1 MRLSILI
8 PTHNYDCSRLV
19 YDLETQLSDDDEIIV
34 GNDCSTD
41 TGIIAKLVEI
51 DKLNKCRLFTP
62 AQNGKEVR
70 PLGRAAIRN
79 ALAREA
85 KGEWLLFIDADAEVR
100 SKTFIED
107 YLSATK
113 FAPVV
118 CGGTGNLPEC
128 PSPEYRLRYD
138 YEVEAEKRFNVERR
152 REFPYAQLTT
162 FNFLIRRDIFLSI
175 EFDEKIR
182 EYGYEDTC
190 FGFELK
196 EREIAIH
203 HIDNKLIHLGIE
215 LSTVYL
221 VKIETALRSLAKLEP
236 EQRRQIRLSAF
247 AMKLERYCLL
257 GLVRCVF
264 RLTKTQ
270 LRANLLG
277 KHPNQKLFTFYKLGY
292 YADLMP

>member
-8 PTHNYDCSRLV
+8 PTHNYDCTRLV
-19 YDLETQLSDDDEIIV
+19 YDLEAQLTEEDEIIV

-41 TGIIAKLVEI
+41 KNIVAKLSEI
-51 DKLNKCRLFTP
+51 ENSGKSRVFTP
-62 AQNGKEVR
+62 HDNDSR

-79 ALAREA
+79 ALAKEA

-128 PSPEYRLRYD
+128 PSPECRLRYD
-138 YEVEAEKRFNVERR
+138 YEVEAEKRLTVVRR
-152 REFPYAQLTT
+152 QRFPYSQLAT

-175 EFDEKIR
+175 CFDEGFK

-190 FGFELK
+190 FGFQLK
-196 EREIAIH
+196 QRGIAIH
-203 HIDNKLIHLGIE
+203 HIDNKLTHLGIE
-215 LSTVYL
+215 TSDVYL
-221 VKIETALRSLAKLEP
+221 SKIETALRTLSKIEK
-236 EQRRQIRLSAF
+236 EQRKLVRLSGF
-247 AMKLERYCLL
+247 AMKLERYYLL
-257 GLVRCVF
+257 GLVRCIF
-264 RLTKTQ
+264 RLTKKH

-292 YADLMP
+292 YADVI

>member
-19 YDLETQLSDDDEIIV
+19 YDLETQLSEDDEIIV

-41 TGIIAKLVEI
+41 TCIIAKLVEI

-85 KGEWLLFIDADAEVR
+85 KGEWQLFIDADAEVR

-128 PSPEYRLRYD
+128 PSPECRLRYN
-138 YEVEAEKRFNVERR
+138 YEVEAEQRLTVERR
-152 REFPYAQLTT
+152 QRFPYAQLAT

-175 EFDEKIR
+175 CFDEGFK

-190 FGFELK
+190 FGFQLK
-196 EREIAIH
+196 QRGIAIH
-203 HIDNKLIHLGIE
+203 HIDNKLTHLGIE
-215 LSTVYL
+215 TSDVYL
-221 VKIETALRSLAKLEP
+221 AKIETALRTLAKLEH
-236 EQRRQIRLSAF
+236 EQRKLVRLSGF
-247 AMKLERYCLL
+247 AMKLERYYLL
-257 GLVRCVF
+257 GLIRCVY
-264 RLTKTQ
+264 RLTKKP

-292 YADLMP
+292 YADIMP

>member
-8 PTHNYDCSRLV
+8 PTHNYDCTRLV
-19 YDLETQLSDDDEIIV
+19 YDLEAQLTEEDEIIV

-41 TGIIAKLVEI
+41 KNIVAKLSEI
-51 DKLNKCRLFTP
+51 ENSGKSRVFTP
-62 AQNGKEVR
+62 HDNDSR

-128 PSPEYRLRYD
+128 PSPECRLRYD
-138 YEVEAEKRFNVERR
+138 YEVEAEKRLTVVRR
-152 REFPYAQLTT
+152 QRFPYSQLAT

-175 EFDEKIR
+175 CFDEGFK

-190 FGFELK
+190 FGFQLK
-196 EREIAIH
+196 QRGIAIH
-203 HIDNKLIHLGIE
+203 HIDNKLTHLGIE
-215 LSTVYL
+215 TSDVYL
-221 VKIETALRSLAKLEP
+221 SKIETALRTLSKIDK
-236 EQRRQIRLSAF
+236 EQRKLVRLSGF
-247 AMKLERYCLL
+247 AMKLERYYLL
-257 GLVRCVF
+257 GLVRCIF
-264 RLTKTQ
+264 RLTKKH

-292 YADLMP
+292 YADII

>member
-19 YDLETQLSDDDEIIV
+19 NDLETQLSDEDEIIV

-41 TGIIAKLVEI
+41 TCIIAKLVEI

-128 PSPEYRLRYD
+128 PSPECRLRYD
-138 YEVEAEKRFNVERR
+138 YEVEAEKRLTVERR

-196 EREIAIH
+196 ECGIAIH

-215 LSTVYL
+215 PSTVYL
-221 VKIETALRSLAKLEP
+221 AKIETALRSLAKLEP

-257 GLVRCVF
+257 GLIRCIY
-264 RLTKTQ
+264 RLTKKT

>member
-8 PTHNYDCSRLV
+8 PTHNYDCTRLV
-19 YDLETQLSDDDEIIV
+19 YDLEAQLTEEDEIIV

-41 TGIIAKLVEI
+41 KNIVAKLSEI
-51 DKLNKCRLFTP
+51 ENSGISRVFTP
-62 AQNGKEVR
+62 HDNDSR

-128 PSPEYRLRYD
+128 PSPECRLRYD
-138 YEVEAEKRFNVERR
+138 YEVEAEKRLTVVRR
-152 REFPYAQLTT
+152 QRFPYSQLAT

-175 EFDEKIR
+175 CFDEGFK

-190 FGFELK
+190 FGFQLK
-196 EREIAIH
+196 QRGIAIH
-203 HIDNKLIHLGIE
+203 HIDNKLTHLGIE
-215 LSTVYL
+215 TSDVYL
-221 VKIETALRSLAKLEP
+221 SKIETALRTLSKIEK
-236 EQRRQIRLSAF
+236 EQRKLVRLSGF
-247 AMKLERYCLL
+247 AMKLERYYLL
-257 GLVRCVF
+257 GLVRCIF
-264 RLTKTQ
+264 RLTKKH

-292 YADLMP
+292 YADVI

>member
-41 TGIIAKLVEI
+41 KSIVAKLNEI
-51 DKLNKCRLFTP
+51 GNSGKSRLYTP
-62 AQNGKEVR
+62 SENQH

-100 SKTFIED
+100 SKTFIDD
-107 YLSATK
+107 YLAAANN
-113 FAPVV
+113 APVI

-128 PSPEYRLRYD
+128 PSPECRLRYD
-138 YEVEAEKRFNVERR
+138 YEVEAEKRLTVERR
-152 REFPYAQLTT
+152 QRFPYAQLTT

-196 EREIAIH
+196 ERGIAIH

-215 LSTVYL
+215 PSTVYL
-221 VKIETALRSLAKLEP
+221 AKIETALRSLAKLEP

-257 GLVRCVF
+257 GIVRCVF

-292 YADLMP
+292 YADLMH

>member
-8 PTHNYDCSRLV
+8 PTHNYDCTRLV
-19 YDLETQLSDDDEIIV
+19 YDLEAQLTEEDEIIV

-41 TGIIAKLVEI
+41 KNIVAKLSEI
-51 DKLNKCRLFTP
+51 ENSGKSRVFTP
-62 AQNGKEVR
+62 NDNDSR

-113 FAPVV
+113 FSPVV

-128 PSPEYRLRYD
+128 PSPECRLRYD
-138 YEVEAEKRFNVERR
+138 YEVEAEKRLTVVRR
-152 REFPYAQLTT
+152 QRFPYSQLAT

-175 EFDEKIR
+175 CFDEGFK

-190 FGFELK
+190 FGFQLK
-196 EREIAIH
+196 QRGIAIH
-203 HIDNKLIHLGIE
+203 HIDNKLTHLGIE
-215 LSTVYL
+215 TSDVYL
-221 VKIETALRSLAKLEP
+221 SKIETALRTLSKIEK
-236 EQRRQIRLSAF
+236 EQRKLVRLSGF
-247 AMKLERYCLL
+247 AMKLERIYLL
-257 GLVRCVF
+257 GLVRCIF
-264 RLTKTQ
+264 RLTKKH

-292 YADLMP
+292 YADVI

>member
-8 PTHNYDCSRLV
+8 PTHNYDCTRLV
-19 YDLETQLSDDDEIIV
+19 YDLEAQLTEEDEIIV

-41 TGIIAKLVEI
+41 KNIVAKLSEI
-51 DKLNKCRLFTP
+51 ENSGKSRVFTP
-62 AQNGKEVR
+62 NDNDSR

-128 PSPEYRLRYD
+128 PSPECRLRYD
-138 YEVEAEKRFNVERR
+138 YEVEAEKRLTVVRR
-152 REFPYAQLTT
+152 QRFPYSQLAT

-175 EFDEKIR
+175 CFDEGFK

-190 FGFELK
+190 FGFQLK
-196 EREIAIH
+196 QRGIAIH
-203 HIDNKLIHLGIE
+203 HIDNKLTHLGIE
-215 LSTVYL
+215 TSDVYL
-221 VKIETALRSLAKLEP
+221 SKIETALRTLSKIEK
-236 EQRRQIRLSAF
+236 EQRKLVRLSGF
-247 AMKLERYCLL
+247 AMKLERYYLL

-264 RLTKTQ
+264 RLTKKH

-292 YADLMP
+292 YADVI

>member
-41 TGIIAKLVEI
+41 KSIVAKLNEI
-51 DKLNKCRLFTP
+51 GNSGKSRLYTP
-62 AQNGKEVR
+62 SENQH

-113 FAPVV
+113 IAPVI

-128 PSPEYRLRYD
+128 PSPECRLRYD
-138 YEVEAEKRFNVERR
+138 YEVEAEKRLTVERR

-196 EREIAIH
+196 ERGIAIH

-215 LSTVYL
+215 PSTVYL
-221 VKIETALRSLAKLEP
+221 AKIETALRSLAKLEP

-264 RLTKTQ
+264 RLTKKL

>member
-8 PTHNYDCSRLV
+8 PTHNYDCTRLV
-19 YDLETQLSDDDEIIV
+19 YDLEAQLTVEDEIIV

-41 TGIIAKLVEI
+41 KNIVAKLSEI
-51 DKLNKCRLFTP
+51 ENSGKSRVFTP
-62 AQNGKEVR
+62 HDNDSR

-128 PSPEYRLRYD
+128 PSPECRLRYD
-138 YEVEAEKRFNVERR
+138 YEVEAEKRLTVVRR
-152 REFPYAQLTT
+152 QRFPYSQLAT

-175 EFDEKIR
+175 CFDEGFK

-190 FGFELK
+190 FGFQLK
-196 EREIAIH
+196 QRGIAIH
-203 HIDNKLIHLGIE
+203 HIDNKLTHLGIE
-215 LSTVYL
+215 TSDVYL
-221 VKIETALRSLAKLEP
+221 SKIETALRTLSKIEK
-236 EQRRQIRLSAF
+236 EQRKLVRLSGF
-247 AMKLERYCLL
+247 AMKLERYYLL
-257 GLVRCVF
+257 GLVRCIF
-264 RLTKTQ
+264 RLTKKH

-292 YADLMP
+292 YADLI

>member
-8 PTHNYDCSRLV
+8 PTHNYDCTRLV
-19 YDLETQLSDDDEIIV
+19 YDLEAQLTEEDEIIV

-41 TGIIAKLVEI
+41 KNIVAKLSEI
-51 DKLNKCRLFTP
+51 ENSGKSRVFTP
-62 AQNGKEVR
+62 NDNDSR

-128 PSPEYRLRYD
+128 PSPECRLRYD
-138 YEVEAEKRFNVERR
+138 YEVEAEKRLTVVRR
-152 REFPYAQLTT
+152 QRFPYSQLAT

-175 EFDEKIR
+175 CFDEGFK

-190 FGFELK
+190 FGFQLK
-196 EREIAIH
+196 QRGIAIH
-203 HIDNKLIHLGIE
+203 HIDNKLTHLGIE
-215 LSTVYL
+215 TSDVYL
-221 VKIETALRSLAKLEP
+221 SKIETALRTLSKIEK
-236 EQRRQIRLSAF
+236 EQRKLVRLSGF
-247 AMKLERYCLL
+247 AMKLERYYLL
-257 GLVRCVF
+257 GLVRCIF
-264 RLTKTQ
+264 RLTKKY

-292 YADLMP
+292 YADIIP

>member
-8 PTHNYDCSRLV
+8 PTHNYDCTRLV
-19 YDLETQLSDDDEIIV
+19 YDLEAQLTEEDEIIV

-41 TGIIAKLVEI
+41 KNIVAKLSEI
-51 DKLNKCRLFTP
+51 ENSGKSRVFTP
-62 AQNGKEVR
+62 NDNCSR

-85 KGEWLLFIDADAEVR
+85 KGEWLLFIDADAGVR
-100 SKTFIED
+100 SKTFIGD

-128 PSPEYRLRYD
+128 PSPECRLRYD
-138 YEVEAEKRFNVERR
+138 YEVEAEKRLTVVRR
-152 REFPYAQLTT
+152 QCFPYSQLAT

-175 EFDEKIR
+175 CFDEGFK

-190 FGFELK
+190 FGFQLK
-196 EREIAIH
+196 QRGIAIH
-203 HIDNKLIHLGIE
+203 HIDNKLTHLGIE
-215 LSTVYL
+215 TSDVYL
-221 VKIETALRSLAKLEP
+221 SKIETALRTLSKIEK
-236 EQRRQIRLSAF
+236 EQRKLVRLSGF
-247 AMKLERYCLL
+247 AMKLERYYLL
-257 GLVRCVF
+257 GLVRCIF
-264 RLTKTQ
+264 RLTKKH

-292 YADLMP
+292 YADIIP

>member
-19 YDLETQLSDDDEIIV
+19 YDLKTQLSEDDEIIV

-41 TGIIAKLVEI
+41 TCIIAKLVEI

-128 PSPEYRLRYD
+128 PSPECRLRYD
-138 YEVEAEKRFNVERR
+138 YEVEAEKRLTVERR

-182 EYGYEDTC
+182 KYGYEDTC

-196 EREIAIH
+196 ERGIAIH

-215 LSTVYL
+215 PSTVYL
-221 VKIETALRSLAKLEP
+221 AKIETALRSLAKLEP

-247 AMKLERYCLL
+247 AMKFERYYLL

-264 RLTKTQ
+264 RLTKKL

>member
-19 YDLETQLSDDDEIIV
+19 YDLETQLSEDDEIIV

-41 TGIIAKLVEI
+41 KSIVA
-51 DKLNKCRLFTP
+51 KLNKIGNSGKSRLYTP
-62 AQNGKEVR
+62 SENQH

-100 SKTFIED
+100 SKTFIDD

-118 CGGTGNLPEC
+118 CGGTGNLSEC
-128 PSPEYRLRYD
+128 PSPECRLRYD
-138 YEVEAEKRFNVERR
+138 YEVEAEKRLTVERR

-196 EREIAIH
+196 ERGIAIH
-203 HIDNKLIHLGIE
+203 HIDNKLTHLGIE
-215 LSTVYL
+215 TSNVYL
-221 VKIETALRSLAKLEP
+221 AKIETALRSLAKLEP
-236 EQRRQIRLSAF
+236 EQHRQIRLSAF

-277 KHPNQKLFTFYKLGY
+277 KHPNQKLFAFYKLGY

>member
-8 PTHNYDCSRLV
+8 PTHNYDCTRLV
-19 YDLETQLSDDDEIIV
+19 YDLEAQLTEEDEIIV

-41 TGIIAKLVEI
+41 KNIVAKLSEI
-51 DKLNKCRLFTP
+51 ENSGKSRVFTP
-62 AQNGKEVR
+62 HDNDSR

-128 PSPEYRLRYD
+128 PSPECRLRYD
-138 YEVEAEKRFNVERR
+138 YEVEAEKRLTVVRR
-152 REFPYAQLTT
+152 QRFPYSQLAT

-175 EFDEKIR
+175 CFDEGFK

-190 FGFELK
+190 FGFQLK
-196 EREIAIH
+196 QRGIAIH
-203 HIDNKLIHLGIE
+203 HIDNKLTHLGIE
-215 LSTVYL
+215 TSDVYL
-221 VKIETALRSLAKLEP
+221 SKIETALRTLSKIEK
-236 EQRRQIRLSAF
+236 EQRKLVRLSGF
-247 AMKLERYCLL
+247 AMKLERYYLL
-257 GLVRCVF
+257 GLVRCIF
-264 RLTKTQ
+264 RLTKKY

-292 YADLMP
+292 YADIIP

>member
-19 YDLETQLSDDDEIIV
+19 YDLETQLSEDDEIIV

-41 TGIIAKLVEI
+41 KSIVA
-51 DKLNKCRLFTP
+51 KLNKIGNSGKSRLYTP
-62 AQNGKEVR
+62 SENQH

-79 ALAREA
+79 AMAREA

-100 SKTFIED
+100 SKTFIDD

-118 CGGTGNLPEC
+118 CGGTGNLSEC
-128 PSPEYRLRYD
+128 PSPECRLRYD
-138 YEVEAEKRFNVERR
+138 YEVEAEKRLTVERR

-196 EREIAIH
+196 ERGIAIH

-215 LSTVYL
+215 PSTVYL
-221 VKIETALRSLAKLEP
+221 AKIETALRSLAKLEP

-257 GLVRCVF
+257 GLVRYVF

-270 LRANLLG
+270 LRANLLD

-292 YADLMP
+292 YADLMH

>member
-8 PTHNYDCSRLV
+8 PTHNYDCSRFV
-19 YDLETQLSDDDEIIV
+19 YDLETQLSEDDEIIV

-51 DKLNKCRLFTP
+51 EKHNKCRLFTP

-85 KGEWLLFIDADAEVR
+85 KGEWLLFIDADAEVCCK
-100 SKTFIED
+100 SFIDD

-128 PSPEYRLRYD
+128 PSPECQLRYD
-138 YEVEAEKRFNVERR
+138 YEVEAEKRFTVERR

-175 EFDEKIR
+175 CFDEGFK

-190 FGFELK
+190 FGFQLK
-196 EREIAIH
+196 QRGIAIH

-215 LSTVYL
+215 PSTVYL
-221 VKIETALRSLAKLEP
+221 AKIETALRSLAKLEL

-247 AMKLERYCLL
+247 EMKLERYYLL
-257 GLVRCVF
+257 GLIRCVY
-264 RLTKTQ
+264 RLTKKT

>member
-8 PTHNYDCSRLV
+8 PTHNYDCTRLV
-19 YDLETQLSDDDEIIV
+19 YDLEAQLTEEDEIIV

-41 TGIIAKLVEI
+41 KNIVAKLSEI
-51 DKLNKCRLFTP
+51 ENSGKSRVFTP
-62 AQNGKEVR
+62 HDNDSR

-128 PSPEYRLRYD
+128 PSPECRLRYD
-138 YEVEAEKRFNVERR
+138 YEVEAEKRLTVVRR
-152 REFPYAQLTT
+152 QRFPYSQLAT

-175 EFDEKIR
+175 CFNEGFK

-190 FGFELK
+190 FGFQLK
-196 EREIAIH
+196 QRGIAIH
-203 HIDNKLIHLGIE
+203 HIDNKLTHLGIE
-215 LSTVYL
+215 TSDVYL
-221 VKIETALRSLAKLEP
+221 SKIETALRTLSKIEN
-236 EQRRQIRLSAF
+236 EQRKLVRLSGF
-247 AMKLERYCLL
+247 AMKLERYYLL
-257 GLVRCVF
+257 GLVRCIF
-264 RLTKTQ
+264 RLTKKY

-292 YADLMP
+292 YADVI

>member
-8 PTHNYDCSRLV
+8 PTHNYDCTRLV
-19 YDLETQLSDDDEIIV
+19 YDLEAQLTEEDEIIV

-41 TGIIAKLVEI
+41 KNIVAKLSEI
-51 DKLNKCRLFTP
+51 ENSGKSRVFTP
-62 AQNGKEVR
+62 NDNDSR

-128 PSPEYRLRYD
+128 PSPECRLRYD
-138 YEVEAEKRFNVERR
+138 YEVEAEKRLTVVRR
-152 REFPYAQLTT
+152 QRFPYSQLAT

-175 EFDEKIR
+175 CFDEGFK

-190 FGFELK
+190 FGFQLK
-196 EREIAIH
+196 QRGIAIH
-203 HIDNKLIHLGIE
+203 HIDNKLTHLGIE
-215 LSTVYL
+215 TSDVYL
-221 VKIETALRSLAKLEP
+221 SKIETALRTLSKIEK
-236 EQRRQIRLSAF
+236 EQRKLVRLSGF
-247 AMKLERYCLL
+247 AMKLERYYLL
-257 GLVRCVF
+257 GLVRCIF
-264 RLTKTQ
+264 RLTKKH

-292 YADLMP
+292 YADII

>member
-8 PTHNYDCSRLV
+8 PTHNYDCTRLV
-19 YDLETQLSDDDEIIV
+19 YDLEAQLTEEDEIIV

-41 TGIIAKLVEI
+41 KNIVAKLSEI
-51 DKLNKCRLFTP
+51 ENSGISRVFTP
-62 AQNGKEVR
+62 HDNDSR

-128 PSPEYRLRYD
+128 PSPECRLRYD
-138 YEVEAEKRFNVERR
+138 YEVEAEKRLTVVRR
-152 REFPYAQLTT
+152 QRFPYSQLAT

-175 EFDEKIR
+175 CFDEGFK

-190 FGFELK
+190 FGFQLK
-196 EREIAIH
+196 QRGIAIH
-203 HIDNKLIHLGIE
+203 HIDNKLTHLGIE
-215 LSTVYL
+215 TSDVYL
-221 VKIETALRSLAKLEP
+221 SKIETALRTLSKIEK
-236 EQRRQIRLSAF
+236 EQRKLVRLSGF
-247 AMKLERYCLL
+247 AMKLERYYLL

-264 RLTKTQ
+264 RLTKKH

-292 YADLMP
+292 YADVMP

>member
-8 PTHNYDCSRLV
+8 PTHNYDCTRLV
-19 YDLETQLSDDDEIIV
+19 YDLEAQLTEEDEIIV

-41 TGIIAKLVEI
+41 KNIVAKLSEI
-51 DKLNKCRLFTP
+51 ENSGKSRVFTP
-62 AQNGKEVR
+62 NDNDSR

-100 SKTFIED
+100 SITFIED

-128 PSPEYRLRYD
+128 PSPECRLRYD
-138 YEVEAEKRFNVERR
+138 YEVEAEKRLTVVRR
-152 REFPYAQLTT
+152 QRFPYSQLAT

-175 EFDEKIR
+175 CFDEGFK

-190 FGFELK
+190 FGFQLK
-196 EREIAIH
+196 QRGIAIH
-203 HIDNKLIHLGIE
+203 HIDNKLTHLGIE
-215 LSTVYL
+215 TSDVYL
-221 VKIETALRSLAKLEP
+221 SKIETALRTLSKIEK
-236 EQRRQIRLSAF
+236 EQRKLVRLSGF
-247 AMKLERYCLL
+247 AMKLERYYLL
-257 GLVRCVF
+257 GLVRCIF
-264 RLTKTQ
+264 RLTKKH

-292 YADLMP
+292 YADVI

>member
-8 PTHNYDCSRLV
+8 PTHNYDCTRLV
-19 YDLETQLSDDDEIIV
+19 YDLESQLTEEDEIIV

-41 TGIIAKLVEI
+41 KNIVAKLSEI
-51 DKLNKCRLFTP
+51 ENSGKSRVFTP
-62 AQNGKEVR
+62 HDNDSR

-79 ALAREA
+79 TLAREA

-128 PSPEYRLRYD
+128 PSPECRLRYD
-138 YEVEAEKRFNVERR
+138 YEVEAEKRLTVVRR
-152 REFPYAQLTT
+152 QRFPYSQLAT

-175 EFDEKIR
+175 CFDEGFK

-190 FGFELK
+190 FGFQLK
-196 EREIAIH
+196 LRGIAIH
-203 HIDNKLIHLGIE
+203 HIDNKLTHLGIE
-215 LSTVYL
+215 TSDVYL
-221 VKIETALRSLAKLEP
+221 SKIETALRTLSKIEK
-236 EQRRQIRLSAF
+236 EQRKLVRLSGF
-247 AMKLERYCLL
+247 AMKLERYYLL
-257 GLVRCVF
+257 GLVRCIF
-264 RLTKTQ
+264 RLTKKY

-292 YADLMP
+292 YADVI

>member
-8 PTHNYDCSRLV
+8 PTHNYDCTRLV
-19 YDLETQLSDDDEIIV
+19 YDLEAQLTEEDEIIV

-41 TGIIAKLVEI
+41 KNIVAKLSEI
-51 DKLNKCRLFTP
+51 ENSGKSRVFTP
-62 AQNGKEVR
+62 HDNDSR

-113 FAPVV
+113 FSPVV

-128 PSPEYRLRYD
+128 PSPECRLRYD
-138 YEVEAEKRFNVERR
+138 YEVEAEKRLTVVRR
-152 REFPYAQLTT
+152 QRFPYSQLAT

-175 EFDEKIR
+175 CFDEGFK

-190 FGFELK
+190 FGFQLK
-196 EREIAIH
+196 QRGIAIH
-203 HIDNKLIHLGIE
+203 HIDNKLTHLGIE
-215 LSTVYL
+215 TSDVYL
-221 VKIETALRSLAKLEP
+221 SKIETALRTLSKIEK
-236 EQRRQIRLSAF
+236 EQRKLVRLSGF
-247 AMKLERYCLL
+247 AMKLERYYLL
-257 GLVRCVF
+257 GLVRCIF
-264 RLTKTQ
+264 RLTKKH

-292 YADLMP
+292 YADVI

>member
-8 PTHNYDCSRLV
+8 PTHNYDCTRLV
-19 YDLETQLSDDDEIIV
+19 YDLEAQLTEEDEIIV

-41 TGIIAKLVEI
+41 KNIVAKLSEI
-51 DKLNKCRLFTP
+51 ENSGKSRVFTP
-62 AQNGKEVR
+62 NDNDSR

-107 YLSATK
+107 YLSATN

-128 PSPEYRLRYD
+128 PSPECRLRYD
-138 YEVEAEKRFNVERR
+138 YEVEAEKRLTVVRR
-152 REFPYAQLTT
+152 QRFPYSQLAT

-175 EFDEKIR
+175 CFDEGFK

-190 FGFELK
+190 FGFQLK
-196 EREIAIH
+196 QRGIAIH
-203 HIDNKLIHLGIE
+203 HIDNKLTHLGIE
-215 LSTVYL
+215 TSDVYL
-221 VKIETALRSLAKLEP
+221 SKIETALRTLSKIEK
-236 EQRRQIRLSAF
+236 EQRKLVRLSGF
-247 AMKLERYCLL
+247 AMKLERYYLL
-257 GLVRCVF
+257 GLVRCIF
-264 RLTKTQ
+264 RLTKKH

-292 YADLMP
+292 YADVI

>member
-19 YDLETQLSDDDEIIV
+19 YDLETQLSEDDEIIV

-41 TGIIAKLVEI
+41 KSIVAKLNEI
-51 DKLNKCRLFTP
+51 GNSGKSRLYTP
-62 AQNGKEVR
+62 SENQH

-85 KGEWLLFIDADAEVR
+85 KGEWLLFIDADAEVC

-138 YEVEAEKRFNVERR
+138 YEVEAEKRFTVERR

-196 EREIAIH
+196 ERGIAIH

-215 LSTVYL
+215 PSTVYL
-221 VKIETALRSLAKLEP
+221 AKIETALRSLAKLEP

-257 GLVRCVF
+257 GIVRCVF

>member
-19 YDLETQLSDDDEIIV
+19 YDLETQLSEDDEIIV

-41 TGIIAKLVEI
+41 KSIVAKLNEI
-51 DKLNKCRLFTP
+51 GNSGKSRLYTP
-62 AQNGKEVR
+62 SENQH

-100 SKTFIED
+100 SKTFIDD
-107 YLSATK
+107 YLAAANN
-113 FAPVV
+113 APVI

-128 PSPEYRLRYD
+128 PSPECRLRYD
-138 YEVEAEKRFNVERR
+138 YEVEAEKRLTVERR

-196 EREIAIH
+196 ERGIAIH

-215 LSTVYL
+215 PSTVYL
-221 VKIETALRSLAKLEP
+221 AKIETALRSLAKLEP

-257 GLVRCVF
+257 GIVRCVF

>member
-19 YDLETQLSDDDEIIV
+19 YDLETQLSENHEIIV

-41 TGIIAKLVEI
+41 KSIVAKLNEI
-51 DKLNKCRLFTP
+51 VNSGKSRLYTPSENKH
-62 AQNGKEVR
+62 

-128 PSPEYRLRYD
+128 PSPECRLRYN
-138 YEVEAEKRFNVERR
+138 YEVEAEQRLTVERR

-196 EREIAIH
+196 ERGIAIH

-215 LSTVYL
+215 PSTVYL
-221 VKIETALRSLAKLEP
+221 SKIETALRSLAKLEL

-257 GLVRCVF
+257 GLIRYVF

-277 KHPNQKLFTFYKLGY
+277 KQPNQKLFTFYKLGY

>member
-8 PTHNYDCSRLV
+8 PTHNYDCTRLV
-19 YDLETQLSDDDEIIV
+19 YDLETQLTEEDEIIV

-41 TGIIAKLVEI
+41 KNIVAKLSEI
-51 DKLNKCRLFTP
+51 ENSGKSRVFTP
-62 AQNGKEVR
+62 NDNDSR

-113 FAPVV
+113 FSPVV

-128 PSPEYRLRYD
+128 PSPECRLRYD
-138 YEVEAEKRFNVERR
+138 YEVEAEKRLTVVRR
-152 REFPYAQLTT
+152 QRFPYSQLAT

-175 EFDEKIR
+175 CFDEGFK

-190 FGFELK
+190 FGFQLK
-196 EREIAIH
+196 QRGIAIH
-203 HIDNKLIHLGIE
+203 HIDNKLTHLGIE
-215 LSTVYL
+215 TSDVYL
-221 VKIETALRSLAKLEP
+221 SKIETALRTLSKIEK
-236 EQRRQIRLSAF
+236 EQRKLVRLSGF
-247 AMKLERYCLL
+247 AMKLERYYLL
-257 GLVRCVF
+257 GLVRCIF
-264 RLTKTQ
+264 RLTKKH

-292 YADLMP
+292 YADVI

>member
-51 DKLNKCRLFTP
+51 DKINKCRLFTP

-100 SKTFIED
+100 SKTFIDD

-128 PSPEYRLRYD
+128 PSPECRLRYD
-138 YEVEAEKRFNVERR
+138 YEVEAEKRLTVERR

-196 EREIAIH
+196 ERGIAIH

-215 LSTVYL
+215 PSTVYL
-221 VKIETALRSLAKLEP
+221 SKIETALRSLAKLEL

-257 GLVRCVF
+257 GLIRYVF

>member
-8 PTHNYDCSRLV
+8 PTHNYDCTRLV
-19 YDLETQLSDDDEIIV
+19 YDLEAQLTEEDEIIV

-41 TGIIAKLVEI
+41 KNIVAKLSEI
-51 DKLNKCRLFTP
+51 ENSGKSRVFTP
-62 AQNGKEVR
+62 NDNDSR

-107 YLSATK
+107 YLSASK

-128 PSPEYRLRYD
+128 PSPECRLRYD
-138 YEVEAEKRFNVERR
+138 YEVEAEKRLTVVRR
-152 REFPYAQLTT
+152 QRFPYSQLAT

-175 EFDEKIR
+175 CFDEGFK

-190 FGFELK
+190 FGFQLK
-196 EREIAIH
+196 QRGIAIH
-203 HIDNKLIHLGIE
+203 HIDNKLTHLGIE
-215 LSTVYL
+215 TSDVYL
-221 VKIETALRSLAKLEP
+221 SKIETALRTLSKIEK
-236 EQRRQIRLSAF
+236 EQRKLVRLSGF
-247 AMKLERYCLL
+247 AMKLERYYLL
-257 GLVRCVF
+257 GLVRCIF
-264 RLTKTQ
+264 RLTKKH

-292 YADLMP
+292 YADIIP

>member
-8 PTHNYDCSRLV
+8 PTHNYDCTRLV
-19 YDLETQLSDDDEIIV
+19 YDLEAQLTEEDEIIV

-41 TGIIAKLVEI
+41 KNIVAKLSEI
-51 DKLNKCRLFTP
+51 ENSGKSRVFTP
-62 AQNGKEVR
+62 NDNDSR

-128 PSPEYRLRYD
+128 PSPECRLRYD
-138 YEVEAEKRFNVERR
+138 YEVEAEKRLTVVRR
-152 REFPYAQLTT
+152 QRFPYSQLAT

-175 EFDEKIR
+175 CFDEGFK

-190 FGFELK
+190 FGFQLK
-196 EREIAIH
+196 QRGIAIH
-203 HIDNKLIHLGIE
+203 HIDNKLTHLGIE
-215 LSTVYL
+215 TSDVYL
-221 VKIETALRSLAKLEP
+221 SKIETALRTLSKIEK
-236 EQRRQIRLSAF
+236 EQRKLVRLSGF
-247 AMKLERYCLL
+247 AMKLERYYLL
-257 GLVRCVF
+257 GLVRCIF
-264 RLTKTQ
+264 RLTKKY

-292 YADLMP
+292 YADVI

>member
-41 TGIIAKLVEI
+41 KSIVAKLNEI
-51 DKLNKCRLFTP
+51 GNSGKSRLYTP
-62 AQNGKEVR
+62 SENQH

-100 SKTFIED
+100 SKTFIDD
-107 YLSATK
+107 YLAAANN
-113 FAPVV
+113 APVI

-128 PSPEYRLRYD
+128 PSPECRLRYD
-138 YEVEAEKRFNVERR
+138 YEVEAEKRLTVERR
-152 REFPYAQLTT
+152 QRFPYAQLTT

-196 EREIAIH
+196 EREITIH
-203 HIDNKLIHLGIE
+203 HIDNKLTHLGIE
-215 LSTVYL
+215 TSDVYL
-221 VKIETALRSLAKLEP
+221 SKIETALRSLAKLEL
-236 EQRRQIRLSAF
+236 EQCRQIRLSAF

>member
-100 SKTFIED
+100 SKIFIED

-128 PSPEYRLRYD
+128 PSPECRLRYN
-138 YEVEAEKRFNVERR
+138 YEVEAEQRLTVERR

-162 FNFLIRRDIFLSI
+162 FNFLILRDIFLSI

-196 EREIAIH
+196 ERGIAIH

-215 LSTVYL
+215 PSTVYL
-221 VKIETALRSLAKLEP
+221 AKIETALRTLAKLEH
-236 EQRRQIRLSAF
+236 EQRKLVRLSGF
-247 AMKLERYCLL
+247 AIKLERYYLL
-257 GLVRCVF
+257 GLIRCVF
-264 RLTKTQ
+264 RLTKKL

-277 KHPNQKLFTFYKLGY
+277 KQPNQKLFTFYKLGY

>member
-19 YDLETQLSDDDEIIV
+19 YDLETQLSEDDEIIV

-41 TGIIAKLVEI
+41 TCIIAKLVEI

-79 ALAREA
+79 TLAREA

-118 CGGTGNLPEC
+118 CGGTGNLSEC
-128 PSPEYRLRYD
+128 PSPECRLRYD
-138 YEVEAEKRFNVERR
+138 YEVEAEKRLTVEKRQR
-152 REFPYAQLTT
+152 FPYAQLAT

-175 EFDEKIR
+175 CFDEGFK

-190 FGFELK
+190 FGFQLK
-196 EREIAIH
+196 QRSIAIH
-203 HIDNKLIHLGIE
+203 HIDNKLTHLGIE
-215 LSTVYL
+215 TSDVYL
-221 VKIETALRSLAKLEP
+221 SKIETALRTLSKIEK
-236 EQRRQIRLSAF
+236 EQRKLVRLSGF
-247 AMKLERYCLL
+247 AMKLERYYLL
-257 GLVRCVF
+257 GLVRYVF
-264 RLTKTQ
+264 RLTKKL

-277 KHPNQKLFTFYKLGY
+277 KQPNQKLFTFYKLGY
-292 YADLMP
+292 YADLMS

>member
-8 PTHNYDCSRLV
+8 PTHNYDCTRLV
-19 YDLETQLSDDDEIIV
+19 YDLEAQLTEEDEIIV

-41 TGIIAKLVEI
+41 KNIVAKLSEI
-51 DKLNKCRLFTP
+51 ENSGKSRVFTP
-62 AQNGKEVR
+62 NDNDSR

-128 PSPEYRLRYD
+128 PSPECRLRYN
-138 YEVEAEKRFNVERR
+138 YEIEAEKRLTVERR
-152 REFPYAQLTT
+152 QRFPYSQLAT
-162 FNFLIRRDIFLSI
+162 FNFLIRRDMFLSI
-175 EFDEKIR
+175 CFDEGFK

-190 FGFELK
+190 FGFQLK
-196 EREIAIH
+196 QRDIAIH
-203 HIDNKLIHLGIE
+203 HIDNKLTHLGIE
-215 LSTVYL
+215 TSDVYL
-221 VKIETALRSLAKLEP
+221 SKIETALRTLSKIEK
-236 EQRRQIRLSAF
+236 EQRKLVRLSGF
-247 AMKLERYCLL
+247 AMKLERYYLL
-257 GLVRCVF
+257 GLVRCIF
-264 RLTKTQ
+264 RLTKKH

-292 YADLMP
+292 YADII

>member
-8 PTHNYDCSRLV
+8 PTHNYDCTRLV
-19 YDLETQLSDDDEIIV
+19 YDLEAQLTEEDEIIV

-41 TGIIAKLVEI
+41 KNIVAKLSEI
-51 DKLNKCRLFTP
+51 ENSGKSHVFTP
-62 AQNGKEVR
+62 NDNDSR

-128 PSPEYRLRYD
+128 PSPECRLRYD
-138 YEVEAEKRFNVERR
+138 YEVEAEKRLTVVRR
-152 REFPYAQLTT
+152 QRFPYSQLAT

-175 EFDEKIR
+175 CFDEGFK

-190 FGFELK
+190 FGFQLK
-196 EREIAIH
+196 QRGIAIH
-203 HIDNKLIHLGIE
+203 HIDNKLTHLGIE
-215 LSTVYL
+215 TSDVYL
-221 VKIETALRSLAKLEP
+221 SKIETALRTLSKIEK
-236 EQRRQIRLSAF
+236 EQRKLVRLSGF
-247 AMKLERYCLL
+247 AMKLERYYLL
-257 GLVRCVF
+257 GLVRCIF
-264 RLTKTQ
+264 RLTKKH

-292 YADLMP
+292 YADVI

>member
-8 PTHNYDCSRLV
+8 PTHNYDCTRLV
-19 YDLETQLSDDDEIIV
+19 YDLEAQLTEEDEIIV

-41 TGIIAKLVEI
+41 KNIVAKLSEI
-51 DKLNKCRLFTP
+51 ENSGKSRVFTP
-62 AQNGKEVR
+62 HDNDSR

-128 PSPEYRLRYD
+128 PSPECRLRYD
-138 YEVEAEKRFNVERR
+138 YEVEAEKRLTVVRR
-152 REFPYAQLTT
+152 QRFPYSQIAT

-175 EFDEKIR
+175 CFDEGFK

-190 FGFELK
+190 FGFQLK
-196 EREIAIH
+196 QRGIAIH
-203 HIDNKLIHLGIE
+203 HIDNKLTHLGIE
-215 LSTVYL
+215 TSDVYL
-221 VKIETALRSLAKLEP
+221 SKIETALRTLSKIEK
-236 EQRRQIRLSAF
+236 EQRKLVRLSGF
-247 AMKLERYCLL
+247 AMKLERYYLL
-257 GLVRCVF
+257 GLVRCIF
-264 RLTKTQ
+264 RLTKKH

-292 YADLMP
+292 YADVI

>member
-19 YDLETQLSDDDEIIV
+19 YDLETQLSEEDEIIV

-41 TGIIAKLVEI
+41 KSIVAKLNEI
-51 DKLNKCRLFTP
+51 GNTGKSRLYTP
-62 AQNGKEVR
+62 SENQH

-100 SKTFIED
+100 SKTFIDD
-107 YLSATK
+107 YLAAANN
-113 FAPVV
+113 APVV
-118 CGGTGNLPEC
+118 CGGTGNLSEC
-128 PSPEYRLRYD
+128 PSPECRLRYD

-196 EREIAIH
+196 ERGIAIH

-215 LSTVYL
+215 PSTVYL
-221 VKIETALRSLAKLEP
+221 AKIETALRSLAKLEL

-247 AMKLERYCLL
+247 EMKLERYCLL
-257 GLVRCVF
+257 GIVRCVF